1 MDKQPTRGRVKK
13 ADLLPDS
20 IRKPLLEML
29 REKRFTQVQVREEI
43 NRLIEEA
50 GLPDVMK
57 LSRGAVWRLA
67 SENEEVARDLR
78 DLREQ
83 TKAMVAELG
92 DKPTGDTTT
101 LILEMTRSLLF
112 RKLRAARRDL
122 EDDGEIDI
130 GLLKNIMLA
139 VQRLES
145 AAERSMKREKEIRA
159 AFAEEMAKAVTE
171 ELHGVDG
178 MSEKLE
184 AQIADILL
192 GKA

>member
-13 ADLLPDS
+13 VDLLPDS

-50 GLPDVMK
+50 GLPDEMK

-159 AFAEEMAKAVTE
+159 AFAEEMASAVTD
-171 ELHGVDG
+171 ELRGTDG
-178 MSEKLE
+178 MSEELE
-184 AQIADILL
+184 ASIRRILL

>member
-1 MDKQPTRGRVKK
+1 MDKPTRGRVKK

-50 GLPDVMK
+50 GLPDEMK

-159 AFAEEMAKAVTE
+159 AFAEEMASAVTE
-171 ELHGVDG
+171 ELRGTDG
-178 MSEKLE
+178 MSEQLE
-184 AQIADILL
+184 ARIKSVLL

>member
-1 MDKQPTRGRVKK
+1 MDKPTRGRVKK

-50 GLPDVMK
+50 GLPDEMK

-159 AFAEEMAKAVTE
+159 AFAEEMASAVTE
-171 ELHGVDG
+171 ELRGTDG
-178 MSEKLE
+178 MSEQLE
-184 AQIADILL
+184 ARINGVLL

>member
-1 MDKQPTRGRVKK
+1 MDKPTRGRVKK

-20 IRKPLLEML
+20 IRKPLLDML

-50 GLPDVMK
+50 GLPDEMK

-122 EDDGEIDI
+122 EDDGKIDI
-130 GLLKNIMLA
+130 DLLKNIMLA

-159 AFAEEMAKAVTE
+159 AFAEEMANAVSD
-171 ELHGVDG
+171 ELRGTDG
-178 MSEKLE
+178 MSEQLE
-184 AQIADILL
+184 ARIKGVLL

>member
-1 MDKQPTRGRVKK
+1 MDKPTRGRVKK

-50 GLPDVMK
+50 GLPDEMK

-101 LILEMTRSLLF
+101 LILEMTRSMLF

-159 AFAEEMAKAVTE
+159 AYAEEAANAVTE
-171 ELHGVDG
+171 ELRGTDG
-178 MSEKLE
+178 MSEELE
-184 AQIADILL
+184 ASIRRILL

>member
-1 MDKQPTRGRVKK
+1 MDKPTRGRVKK

-50 GLPDVMK
+50 GLPDEMK

-92 DKPTGDTTT
+92 DKPTGDTTA

>member
-1 MDKQPTRGRVKK
+1 MDKPTRGRVKK

-50 GLPDVMK
+50 GLPDEMK

-83 TKAMVAELG
+83 TKAMVSELG

-159 AFAEEMAKAVTE
+159 AYAEEAANAVTE
-171 ELHGVDG
+171 ELRGTDG
-178 MSEKLE
+178 MSEELE
-184 AQIADILL
+184 ASIRRILL

>member
-1 MDKQPTRGRVKK
+1 MDKPTRGRVKK

-29 REKRFTQVQVREEI
+29 REKRLTQVQIREEI

-50 GLPDVMK
+50 GLPEEMK
-57 LSRGAVWRLA
+57 LSRGAVWRMA
-67 SENEEVARDLR
+67 AENEEVARDLR

-130 GLLKNIMLA
+130 SLLKNIMLA

-159 AFAEEMAKAVTE
+159 AFAEEMASAVTD
-171 ELHGVDG
+171 ELRGSDG
-178 MSEKLE
+178 MSEELE
-184 AQIADILL
+184 ASIRRILL

>member
-29 REKRFTQVQVREEI
+29 REKRLTQVQVREEI

-50 GLPDVMK
+50 GLPDEMK

-159 AFAEEMAKAVTE
+159 AYAEEAANAVTE
-171 ELHGVDG
+171 ELRGTDG
-178 MSEKLE
+178 MSEELE
-184 AQIADILL
+184 ASIRRILL

>member
-1 MDKQPTRGRVKK
+1 MDKPTRGRVKK

-50 GLPDVMK
+50 GLPDEMK

-101 LILEMTRSLLF
+101 LILEMTRSMLF

-159 AFAEEMAKAVTE
+159 AYAEEAANAVTE
-171 ELHGVDG
+171 ELRGTDG
-178 MSEKLE
+178 MSEDLE
-184 AQIADILL
+184 ASIRHILL

>member
-1 MDKQPTRGRVKK
+1 MDKPTRGRVKK

-50 GLPDVMK
+50 GLPDEMK

-122 EDDGEIDI
+122 GDDGEIDI

-159 AFAEEMAKAVTE
+159 AFAEEMASAVTD
-171 ELHGVDG
+171 ELRGSDG
-178 MSEKLE
+178 MSEELE
-184 AQIADILL
+184 ASIRRILL

>member
-1 MDKQPTRGRVKK
+1 MDKPTRGRVKK

-20 IRKPLLEML
+20 IRNPLLEML

-50 GLPDVMK
+50 GLPDEMK

-92 DKPTGDTTT
+92 DKPTGDTTA

-122 EDDGEIDI
+122 EDDSEIDI
-130 GLLKNIMLA
+130 GLLKNTMLA
-139 VQRLES
+139 IQRLES
-145 AAERSMKREKEIRA
+145 AAERSMKREKEIES
-159 AFAEEMAKAVTE
+159 AFAEKMANTITE
-171 ELHGVDG
+171 ELRGSDG
-178 MSEKLE
+178 MSEELE
-184 AQIADILL
+184 ASIRRILL

>member
-1 MDKQPTRGRVKK
+1 MDKPTRGRVKK

-50 GLPDVMK
+50 GLPDEMK

-159 AFAEEMAKAVTE
+159 AFAEEMASAVTE
-171 ELHGVDG
+171 ELRGTDG
-178 MSEKLE
+178 MSEQLE
-184 AQIADILL
+184 ARIKGVLL

>member
-29 REKRFTQVQVREEI
+29 REKRLTQVQVREEI

-50 GLPDVMK
+50 GLPDEMK

-122 EDDGEIDI
+122 ENDGEIDI

-145 AAERSMKREKEIRA
+145 AAERSMKREKEIES
-159 AFAEEMAKAVTE
+159 AFAEKMANTITE
-171 ELHGVDG
+171 ELRGSDG
-178 MSEKLE
+178 MSEELE
-184 AQIADILL
+184 ASIRRILL

>member
-1 MDKQPTRGRVKK
+1 MDKPTRGRVKK

-50 GLPDVMK
+50 GLPDEMK

-112 RKLRAARRDL
+112 RKLRAARRNL

-159 AFAEEMAKAVTE
+159 AFAEEMASAVTD
-171 ELHGVDG
+171 ELRGMDG
-178 MSEKLE
+178 MSEQLE
-184 AQIADILL
+184 ARIRGVLM

>member
-1 MDKQPTRGRVKK
+1 MDKPTRGRVKK
-13 ADLLPDS
+13 VDLLPDS

-50 GLPDVMK
+50 GLPDEMK

-159 AFAEEMAKAVTE
+159 AFAEEMASAVTE
-171 ELHGVDG
+171 ELRGTDG
-178 MSEKLE
+178 MSEQLE
-184 AQIADILL
+184 ARIKGVLL

>member
-1 MDKQPTRGRVKK
+1 MDKLTRGRVKK
-13 ADLLPDS
+13 VDLLPDS

-50 GLPDVMK
+50 GLPDEMK

-159 AFAEEMAKAVTE
+159 AYAEEAANAVTE
-171 ELHGVDG
+171 ELRGTDG
-178 MSEKLE
+178 MSEELE
-184 AQIADILL
+184 ASIRRILL

>member
-1 MDKQPTRGRVKK
+1 MDKPTRGRVKK

-29 REKRFTQVQVREEI
+29 REKRLTQVQIREEI

-50 GLPDVMK
+50 GLPEGMK
-57 LSRGAVWRLA
+57 LSRGAVWRMA
-67 SENEEVARDLR
+67 AENEEVARDLR

-184 AQIADILL
+184 ARITGILL

>member
-1 MDKQPTRGRVKK
+1 MDKPTRGRVKK

-50 GLPDVMK
+50 GLPDEMK

-122 EDDGEIDI
+122 EDDGKIDI

-159 AFAEEMAKAVTE
+159 AFAEEMASAVTD
-171 ELHGVDG
+171 ELRGSDG
-178 MSEKLE
+178 MSEELE
-184 AQIADILL
+184 ASIRRILL

>member
-1 MDKQPTRGRVKK
+1 MDKPTRGRVKK
-13 ADLLPDS
+13 ADLLPDK

-29 REKRFTQVQVREEI
+29 REKRFTQVQIREEI
-43 NRLIEEA
+43 NHLIEEA
-50 GLPDVMK
+50 GLPDEMK

-159 AFAEEMAKAVTE
+159 AFAEEMAKAVTD
-171 ELHGVDG
+171 ELRGTDG
-178 MSEKLE
+178 MSEQLE
-184 AQIADILL
+184 ARIKVVLL

>member
-29 REKRFTQVQVREEI
+29 REKLLTQVQVREEI

-50 GLPDVMK
+50 GLPDEMK

-159 AFAEEMAKAVTE
+159 AFAEEMAKVVTE

>member
-1 MDKQPTRGRVKK
+1 MDKPTRGRVKK

-50 GLPDVMK
+50 GLPDEMK

-159 AFAEEMAKAVTE
+159 AFAEEMANAVTD
-171 ELHGVDG
+171 ELRGADG
-178 MSEKLE
+178 MSEQLE
-184 AQIADILL
+184 ARIKGVLL

>member
-50 GLPDVMK
+50 GLPDEMK

-159 AFAEEMAKAVTE
+159 AFAEEMASAVTD
-171 ELHGVDG
+171 ELRGTDG
-178 MSEKLE
+178 MSEQLE
-184 AQIADILL
+184 ARIRDVLL

>member
-1 MDKQPTRGRVKK
+1 MDKLTRGRVKK
-13 ADLLPDS
+13 VDLLPDS

-50 GLPDVMK
+50 GLPDEMK

-159 AFAEEMAKAVTE
+159 AFAEEMASAVTE
-171 ELHGVDG
+171 ELRGTDG
-178 MSEKLE
+178 MSEQLE
-184 AQIADILL
+184 AHIKGVLL

>member
-1 MDKQPTRGRVKK
+1 MDKPTRGRVKK

-50 GLPDVMK
+50 GLPDEMK

-159 AFAEEMAKAVTE
+159 AFAEEMASAVTD
-171 ELHGVDG
+171 ELRGTDG
-178 MSEKLE
+178 MSEDLE
-184 AQIADILL
+184 ASIRRILL

>member
-50 GLPDVMK
+50 GLPDEMK

-159 AFAEEMAKAVTE
+159 AYAEEAANAVTE
-171 ELHGVDG
+171 ELRGTDG
-178 MSEKLE
+178 MSKELE
-184 AQIADILL
+184 ASIRRILL

>member
-1 MDKQPTRGRVKK
+1 MDKPTRGRVKK

-50 GLPDVMK
+50 GLPDEMK

-159 AFAEEMAKAVTE
+159 AFAEEMASAVTE
-171 ELHGVDG
+171 ELRGTDG
-178 MSEKLE
+178 MSEQLE
-184 AQIADILL
+184 ARIKGVLL
-192 GKA
+192 GKE

>member
-1 MDKQPTRGRVKK
+1 MDKPTRGRVKK

-50 GLPDVMK
+50 GLPDEMK

-67 SENEEVARDLR
+67 TENEEVARDLR

-122 EDDGEIDI
+122 EDDGKIDI
-130 GLLKNIMLA
+130 DLLKNIMLA

-159 AFAEEMAKAVTE
+159 AFAEEMANAVSD
-171 ELHGVDG
+171 ELRGTDG
-178 MSEKLE
+178 MSEQLE
-184 AQIADILL
+184 ARIKGVLL

>member
-50 GLPDVMK
+50 GLPDEMK

-159 AFAEEMAKAVTE
+159 AYAEEAANAVTD
-171 ELHGVDG
+171 ELRGTDG
-178 MSEKLE
+178 MSEELE
-184 AQIADILL
+184 ASIRRILL

>member
-1 MDKQPTRGRVKK
+1 MDKPTRGRVKK

-50 GLPDVMK
+50 GLPDEMK

-159 AFAEEMAKAVTE
+159 AFAEEMASAVTD
-171 ELHGVDG
+171 ELRGTDG
-178 MSEKLE
+178 MSEELE
-184 AQIADILL
+184 ARIRGILM

>member
-1 MDKQPTRGRVKK
+1 
-13 ADLLPDS
+13 
-20 IRKPLLEML
+20 
-29 REKRFTQVQVREEI
+29 
-43 NRLIEEA
+43 
-50 GLPDVMK
+50 
-57 LSRGAVWRLA
+57 
-67 SENEEVARDLR
+67 
-78 DLREQ
+78 
-83 TKAMVAELG
+83 
-92 DKPTGDTTT
+92 
-101 LILEMTRSLLF
+101 LLF

>member
-1 MDKQPTRGRVKK
+1 MDKPTRGRVKK
-13 ADLLPDS
+13 TDLLPDD
-20 IRKPLLEML
+20 IRKPLLAML
-29 REKRFTQVQVREEI
+29 REKRLTQVQIREEI
-43 NRLIEEA
+43 NRLIDEA
-50 GLPDVMK
+50 GLPDEMK
-57 LSRGAVWRLA
+57 LSSAGISRLA

-83 TKAMVAELG
+83 SKALVAELG
-92 DKPTGDTTT
+92 DRPTGDTTA

-139 VQRLES
+139 TQRLES
-145 AAERSMKREKEIRA
+145 AAERSMKREKEIRS
-159 AFAEEMAKAVTE
+159 AFAEEMATAVTD
-171 ELHGVDG
+171 ELRGTDG
-178 MSEKLE
+178 MSEQLE
-184 AQIADILL
+184 ARIRGVLL

>member
-1 MDKQPTRGRVKK
+1 MDKPTRGRVKK

-50 GLPDVMK
+50 GLPEEMK

-112 RKLRAARRDL
+112 RKLRATRRDL
-122 EDDGEIDI
+122 EDDGKIDI
-130 GLLKNIMLA
+130 DLLKNIMLA

-159 AFAEEMAKAVTE
+159 AFAEEMASAVTD
-171 ELHGVDG
+171 ELRGTDG
-178 MSEKLE
+178 MSEELE
-184 AQIADILL
+184 ASIRRILL

>member
-1 MDKQPTRGRVKK
+1 MDKPTRGRVKK

-20 IRKPLLEML
+20 IRNPLLEML

-50 GLPDVMK
+50 GLPDEMK

-67 SENEEVARDLR
+67 SENEEVARDLH

-122 EDDGEIDI
+122 EDDGKIDI
-130 GLLKNIMLA
+130 DLLKNIMLA

-159 AFAEEMAKAVTE
+159 AFAEEMASAVTD
-171 ELHGVDG
+171 ELRGTDG
-178 MSEKLE
+178 MSEQLE
-184 AQIADILL
+184 ARIKGVLL

>member
-1 MDKQPTRGRVKK
+1 MDKPTRGRVKK

-50 GLPDVMK
+50 GLPEEMK

-122 EDDGEIDI
+122 EDDGKIDI
-130 GLLKNIMLA
+130 DLLKNIMLA

-159 AFAEEMAKAVTE
+159 AFAEEMASAVTD
-171 ELHGVDG
+171 ELRGTDG
-178 MSEKLE
+178 MSEELE
-184 AQIADILL
+184 ASIRRILL